1 MTEDIIDEIVSLAAT
16 QIDAALDSG
25 SSHASDM
32 KYLAEFREDLNMS
45 VFKQGLIVLVIGILL
60 LAFPEIVTLG
70 IIEDWFIAMGVVL
83 IFVAIVI
90 ILSDMIYRSFGS
102 K

>member
-1 MTEDIIDEIVSLAAT
+1 
-16 QIDAALDSG
+16 
-25 SSHASDM
+25 
-32 KYLAEFREDLNMS
+32 MS

-60 LAFPEIVTLG
+60 LVFPEMVTLG

-83 IFVAIVI
+83 IFVAITI
-90 ILSDMIYRSFGS
+90 ILSNMIYRSFGS

>member
-1 MTEDIIDEIVSLAAT
+1 
-16 QIDAALDSG
+16 
-25 SSHASDM
+25 
-32 KYLAEFREDLNMS
+32 MS

-60 LAFPEIVTLG
+60 LVFPEIVTLG
-70 IIEDWFIAMGVVL
+70 IIEDWFIVMGVVL
-83 IFVAIVI
+83 IFVAITI

>member
-1 MTEDIIDEIVSLAAT
+1 MTEDII
-16 QIDAALDSG
+16 
-25 SSHASDM
+25 
-32 KYLAEFREDLNMS
+32 S

-60 LAFPEIVTLG
+60 LVFPEIVTLG

-83 IFVAIVI
+83 IFVAITI

>member
-1 MTEDIIDEIVSLAAT
+1 
-16 QIDAALDSG
+16 
-25 SSHASDM
+25 
-32 KYLAEFREDLNMS
+32 MS

-60 LAFPEIVTLG
+60 LVFPEIVTLG

-83 IFVAIVI
+83 IFIAITI
-90 ILSDMIYRSFGS
+90 ILSDMIYKSFGS

>member
-1 MTEDIIDEIVSLAAT
+1 
-16 QIDAALDSG
+16 
-25 SSHASDM
+25 
-32 KYLAEFREDLNMS
+32 MS

-60 LAFPEIVTLG
+60 LVFPEIVTLG

>member
-1 MTEDIIDEIVSLAAT
+1 
-16 QIDAALDSG
+16 
-25 SSHASDM
+25 
-32 KYLAEFREDLNMS
+32 MS
-45 VFKQGLIVLVIGILL
+45 VFKQGLIILVIGILL
-60 LAFPEIVTLG
+60 LVFPEIITLG

>member
-1 MTEDIIDEIVSLAAT
+1 
-16 QIDAALDSG
+16 
-25 SSHASDM
+25 
-32 KYLAEFREDLNMS
+32 MS

-60 LAFPEIVTLG
+60 LVFPEIVTLG
-70 IIEDWFIAMGVVL
+70 MGVVL
-83 IFVAIVI
+83 IFVAITI

>member
-1 MTEDIIDEIVSLAAT
+1 
-16 QIDAALDSG
+16 
-25 SSHASDM
+25 
-32 KYLAEFREDLNMS
+32 MS

-60 LAFPEIVTLG
+60 LVFPEMVTLG
-70 IIEDWFIAMGVVL
+70 IMEDWFIAMGTVL
-83 IFVAIVI
+83 IFIAIVI

>member
-1 MTEDIIDEIVSLAAT
+1 
-16 QIDAALDSG
+16 
-25 SSHASDM
+25 
-32 KYLAEFREDLNMS
+32 MS

-60 LAFPEIVTLG
+60 LVFPEIVTLG

-83 IFVAIVI
+83 IFIAITI
-90 ILSDMIYRSFGS
+90 ILPDMIYRSFGS

>member
-1 MTEDIIDEIVSLAAT
+1 
-16 QIDAALDSG
+16 
-25 SSHASDM
+25 
-32 KYLAEFREDLNMS
+32 MS
-45 VFKQGLIVLVIGILL
+45 IFKQGLIVLVIGILL
-60 LAFPEIVTLG
+60 LVFPEMVTLG
-70 IIEDWFIAMGVVL
+70 IVEDWFIAMGTVL

>member
-1 MTEDIIDEIVSLAAT
+1 
-16 QIDAALDSG
+16 
-25 SSHASDM
+25 
-32 KYLAEFREDLNMS
+32 MS
-45 VFKQGLIVLVIGILL
+45 VFKQGFIVLVIGILL
-60 LAFPEIVTLG
+60 LVFPEMVTLG

-83 IFVAIVI
+83 IFVAITI

>member
-1 MTEDIIDEIVSLAAT
+1 
-16 QIDAALDSG
+16 
-25 SSHASDM
+25 
-32 KYLAEFREDLNMS
+32 MS

-60 LAFPEIVTLG
+60 LVFPEIVTLG

-83 IFVAIVI
+83 IFVAITI

>member
-1 MTEDIIDEIVSLAAT
+1 
-16 QIDAALDSG
+16 
-25 SSHASDM
+25 
-32 KYLAEFREDLNMS
+32 MS
-45 VFKQGLIVLVIGILL
+45 VFKQGLIVLVIGIL
-60 LAFPEIVTLG
+60 AIVFPEIVTLG

-83 IFVAIVI
+83 IFVAITI

>member
-1 MTEDIIDEIVSLAAT
+1 VSQVCDISTLVCEDRRILFSNQYQQYT
-16 QIDAALDSG
+16 
-25 SSHASDM
+25 
-32 KYLAEFREDLNMS
+32 S

-60 LAFPEIVTLG
+60 LVFPEIVTLN

-83 IFVAIVI
+83 TFIAIVI
-90 ILSDMIYRSFGS
+90 ILSDMIHRSFGS

>member
-1 MTEDIIDEIVSLAAT
+1 
-16 QIDAALDSG
+16 
-25 SSHASDM
+25 
-32 KYLAEFREDLNMS
+32 MS

-60 LAFPEIVTLG
+60 LVFPEIVTLG

-83 IFVAIVI
+83 IFIAITI

>member
-1 MTEDIIDEIVSLAAT
+1 M
-16 QIDAALDSG
+16 
-25 SSHASDM
+25 
-32 KYLAEFREDLNMS
+32 
-45 VFKQGLIVLVIGILL
+45 IGILL
-60 LAFPEIVTLG
+60 LVFPQIVTLG

-83 IFVAIVI
+83 IFIAVTI

>member
-1 MTEDIIDEIVSLAAT
+1 
-16 QIDAALDSG
+16 
-25 SSHASDM
+25 
-32 KYLAEFREDLNMS
+32 MS

-60 LAFPEIVTLG
+60 LVFPEMVTLG
-70 IIEDWFIAMGVVL
+70 IMEDWFIAMGTVL

>member
-1 MTEDIIDEIVSLAAT
+1 
-16 QIDAALDSG
+16 
-25 SSHASDM
+25 
-32 KYLAEFREDLNMS
+32 MS

-60 LAFPEIVTLG
+60 LVFPEIVTLG
-70 IIEDWFIAMGVVL
+70 IIEDWFIAIGVVL
-83 IFVAIVI
+83 IFVAITI

>member
-1 MTEDIIDEIVSLAAT
+1 
-16 QIDAALDSG
+16 
-25 SSHASDM
+25 
-32 KYLAEFREDLNMS
+32 MS
-45 VFKQGLIVLVIGILL
+45 VFKQGLIILVIGILL
-60 LAFPEIVTLG
+60 LVFPQIVTLG

-83 IFVAIVI
+83 IFIAVTI

>member
-1 MTEDIIDEIVSLAAT
+1 
-16 QIDAALDSG
+16 
-25 SSHASDM
+25 
-32 KYLAEFREDLNMS
+32 MS

-60 LAFPEIVTLG
+60 LVFPEMVTLG
-70 IIEDWFIAMGVVL
+70 IMEDWF

>member
-1 MTEDIIDEIVSLAAT
+1 
-16 QIDAALDSG
+16 
-25 SSHASDM
+25 
-32 KYLAEFREDLNMS
+32 MS

-60 LAFPEIVTLG
+60 LVFPQIVTLG

-83 IFVAIVI
+83 IFIAVTI

>member
-1 MTEDIIDEIVSLAAT
+1 VSQVCDISTLVCEDRHILFSN
-16 QIDAALDSG
+16 Q
-25 SSHASDM
+25 
-32 KYLAEFREDLNMS
+32 YQQYMS

-60 LAFPEIVTLG
+60 LVFPEIVTLN

-83 IFVAIVI
+83 IFIAIVI

>member
-1 MTEDIIDEIVSLAAT
+1 
-16 QIDAALDSG
+16 
-25 SSHASDM
+25 
-32 KYLAEFREDLNMS
+32 MS

-60 LAFPEIVTLG
+60 LVFPEIITLG
-70 IIEDWFIAMGVVL
+70 IIGDWFIAMGVVL
-83 IFVAIVI
+83 IFVAITI

>member
-1 MTEDIIDEIVSLAAT
+1 
-16 QIDAALDSG
+16 
-25 SSHASDM
+25 
-32 KYLAEFREDLNMS
+32 MS

-60 LAFPEIVTLG
+60 LVFPEIVTLD
-70 IIEDWFIAMGVVL
+70 IIEDWFITMGVVL
-83 IFVAIVI
+83 IFIAIVI

>member
-1 MTEDIIDEIVSLAAT
+1 
-16 QIDAALDSG
+16 
-25 SSHASDM
+25 
-32 KYLAEFREDLNMS
+32 MS
-45 VFKQGLIVLVIGILL
+45 VFKQGLIILVIGILL

>member
-1 MTEDIIDEIVSLAAT
+1 
-16 QIDAALDSG
+16 
-25 SSHASDM
+25 
-32 KYLAEFREDLNMS
+32 MS
-45 VFKQGLIVLVIGILL
+45 VFKQDLIVLVIGILL
-60 LAFPEIVTLG
+60 LVFPQIVTLG

-83 IFVAIVI
+83 IFIAVTI

>member
-1 MTEDIIDEIVSLAAT
+1 
-16 QIDAALDSG
+16 
-25 SSHASDM
+25 
-32 KYLAEFREDLNMS
+32 MS

-60 LAFPEIVTLG
+60 LVFPQIVTLG

-83 IFVAIVI
+83 IFVAVTI
-90 ILSDMIYRSFGS
+90 ILSDIIFKSFGS

>member
-1 MTEDIIDEIVSLAAT
+1 
-16 QIDAALDSG
+16 
-25 SSHASDM
+25 
-32 KYLAEFREDLNMS
+32 MS

-60 LAFPEIVTLG
+60 LVFPQIVTLG

-83 IFVAIVI
+83 IFVAITI

>member
-1 MTEDIIDEIVSLAAT
+1 
-16 QIDAALDSG
+16 
-25 SSHASDM
+25 
-32 KYLAEFREDLNMS
+32 MS

-60 LAFPEIVTLG
+60 LVFPEMVTLG

-83 IFVAIVI
+83 IFVAITI

>member
-1 MTEDIIDEIVSLAAT
+1 
-16 QIDAALDSG
+16 
-25 SSHASDM
+25 
-32 KYLAEFREDLNMS
+32 MS

-60 LAFPEIVTLG
+60 LVFPEMVTLG
-70 IIEDWFIAMGVVL
+70 IIEDWFIAMGTVL

>member
-1 MTEDIIDEIVSLAAT
+1 
-16 QIDAALDSG
+16 
-25 SSHASDM
+25 
-32 KYLAEFREDLNMS
+32 MS
-45 VFKQGLIVLVIGILL
+45 VFKLGLIVLVIGILL
-60 LAFPEIVTLG
+60 LVFPEIVTLG

-83 IFVAIVI
+83 IFVAITI

>member
-1 MTEDIIDEIVSLAAT
+1 
-16 QIDAALDSG
+16 
-25 SSHASDM
+25 
-32 KYLAEFREDLNMS
+32 MS

-60 LAFPEIVTLG
+60 LIFPEIVTLG

-83 IFVAIVI
+83 IFVAITI